1 MGTRAAWPFLMEY
14 PDIFAG
20 AILSSGATFAQAYQL
35 EALLGIPIR
44 NYYGADD
51 ESNLDVATI
60 NTQNEYVSLLFSSLL
75 IYLAETTA
83 GKVVREETSN
93 QGVI

>member
-60 NTQNEYVSLLFSSLL
+60 NTQNEYVSTYAL
-75 IYLAETTA
+75 IFL
-83 GKVVREETSN
+83 
-93 QGVI
+93 VIILQC

>member
-51 ESNLDVATI
+51 ENGLGQATT
-60 NTQNEYVSLLFSSLL
+60 NTQQAYVSP
-75 IYLAETTA
+75 TTSA
-83 GKVVREETSN
+83 L
-93 QGVI
+93 

>member
-35 EALLGIPIR
+35 EALLGNSIR

-51 ESNLDVATI
+51 ENGLGNATI
-60 NTQNEYVSLLFSSLL
+60 ATQNAYVSVCLFSFSLPL
-75 IYLAETTA
+75 LLNED
-83 GKVVREETSN
+83 KEH
-93 QGVI
+93 

>member
-1 MGTRAAWPFLMEY
+1 MEY

-60 NTQNEYVSLLFSSLL
+60 NTQNEYVSTCAL
-75 IYLAETTA
+75 IFLVFILQCYHVRQSACVSTA
-83 GKVVREETSN
+83 DAK
-93 QGVI
+93 